1 MKGGDGERACLL
13 LCSGT
18 EALHVS
24 MYRCA
29 LTSQEDGALSSVYLD
44 PAIRCH
50 VRRLILGAT
59 KWVDSVDSAN
69 KTDTAP
75 LNMPQVKEMLSDGF
89 PPKLG
94 PQFQQCLIA
103 RQGPQ
108 RLVFLGGKGL
118 KRELGIRAA
127 PQGEGL
133 VRGSVSV
140 QKGREGCWPTRVP
153 FVIMVSQLDFV
164 CQEAATAFA
173 TKKRHDAVASQ
184 GGESTHGSGP
194 TP

>member
-127 PQGEGL
+127 PQGMQRGHCEGVSL
-133 VRGSVSV
+133 CPERKRRMLAHTSALCDNGLSTGFRLPGGGDSVCN
-140 QKGREGCWPTRVP
+140 KK
-153 FVIMVSQLDFV
+153 
-164 CQEAATAFA
+164 EA
-173 TKKRHDAVASQ
+173 
-184 GGESTHGSGP
+184 
-194 TP
+194 